1 MEVKFEEIFR
11 VNDQFLK
18 EKIRILSRLLKINKS
33 NNVNIFT
40 LTVFKTFNI
49 KLK

>member
-49 KLK
+49 